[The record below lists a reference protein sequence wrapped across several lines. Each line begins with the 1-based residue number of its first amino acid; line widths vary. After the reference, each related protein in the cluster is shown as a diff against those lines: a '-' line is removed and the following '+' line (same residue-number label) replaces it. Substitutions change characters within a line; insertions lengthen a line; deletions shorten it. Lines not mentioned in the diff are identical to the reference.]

1 MLDGKHFVEELGDV
15 KSKSA
20 MGGQRFTGGYL
31 LGSAPGFSGEGEFQ
45 LVAVVVDVVGAADGP
60 HPGAVDITETLEVVA
75 HLTLLGVELC
85 GIVQC
90 LPFAS
95 AADSEMGTTGFDA
108 SLGVVV
114 EADGASFG
122 VTLFLLEQ
130 LDVHHI
136 SRDDEGYKH
145 NKAVDFSNGLSFCA
159 RIGDGHLLK
168 QG

>member
-1 MLDGKHFVEELGDV
+1 
-15 KSKSA
+15 
-20 MGGQRFTGGYL
+20 
-31 LGSAPGFSGEGEFQ
+31 
-45 LVAVVVDVVGAADGP
+45 
-60 HPGAVDITETLEVVA
+60 
-75 HLTLLGVELC
+75 
-85 GIVQC
+85 
-90 LPFAS
+90 
-95 AADSEMGTTGFDA
+95 MGTTGFDA

-159 RIGDGHLLK
+159 CIGDGHLLK